1 MADILINGK
10 SKVKSFTIQ
19 EPYKTEYKKASNGK
33 WEYEEYWTMSHLERR
48 KANPQKQRRP
58 FAIHAE

>member
-1 MADILINGK
+1 MKDITIDGRP
-10 SKVKSFTIQ
+10 KVKSFTIQ
-19 EPYKTEYKKASNGK
+19 EPYHTGYAVAAKGK
-33 WEYEEYWTMSHLERR
+33 WYYEEYWTMSHLERR